1 MKTKKFLC
9 VGLVILFA
17 LSAVFVGMGSLLST
31 VAFAQTAPVLTAEQY
46 TNSDYL
52 LYDNGTES
60 HEKTIQSF
68 AEGLADANVG
78 TSANDITMVIPS
90 QYLETVNDQ
99 TFYYCG
105 KEYGFFLVK
114 NGDIF
119 DLLLIDFVFEFDRED
134 TSNNQEPLNNEY
146 KMEIKPILQ
155 QSFKRTGVEGD
166 YDWTVYNTGYKY
178 YVANPAFATTLL
190 NENALNFG
198 DEGYDKQTD
207 LG

>member
-1 MKTKKFLC
+1 M
-9 VGLVILFA
+9 
-17 LSAVFVGMGSLLST
+17 
-31 VAFAQTAPVLTAEQY
+31 
-46 TNSDYL
+46 
-52 LYDNGTES
+52 
-60 HEKTIQSF
+60 
-68 AEGLADANVG
+68 
-78 TSANDITMVIPS
+78 
-90 QYLETVNDQ
+90 
-99 TFYYCG
+99 
-105 KEYGFFLVK
+105 
-114 NGDIF
+114 
-119 DLLLIDFVFEFDRED
+119 LLIDFVFEFDRED

-207 LG
+207 DGLIIQQSRINFGKVDYKTEGDFAIAAKKIAINFVLDVSVKVFDYFTYGMASQIKYWVDKGLEFKQVIDEGKEKVIEENHENYILTQQSKTSQKTNANLE